1 MVTDVPLEFTDTEH
15 KVATGVARR
24 ICRSQRDLVEH
35 DDVRQECYL
44 WMCKYPDRVYR
55 WRDEGKVG
63 KAKLGTALY
72 RAGMRYALRERTR
85 ATRTKPE
92 DHAFYTEA
100 MLHELLPDVYD
111 YDSWAFETFTE
122 DTERSAPSRPAE
134 GNTRLA
140 MLVDVK
146 WAVEGLTEEE
156 QGLLKDRFADGGLSV
171 SAMAATY
178 DTHETT
184 IRRRVKNTLRKLA
197 DRLGGEP
204 PWM

>member
-1 MVTDVPLEFTDTEH
+1 MVNATPIEFTDAEH
-15 KVATGVARR
+15 KVASGVARR
-24 ICRSQRDLVEH
+24 ITRAQRNIVEH

-44 WMCKYPDRVYR
+44 WMCKYPDRVLR

-63 KAKLGTALY
+63 KSKLGTALY
-72 RAGMRYALRERTR
+72 RAGMRYAVRERTR
-85 ATRTKPE
+85 VTRTRPE

-100 MLHELLPDVYD
+100 ILHELLPDVLD
-111 YDSWAFETFTE
+111 YESWAFETFEET
-122 DTERSAPSRPAE
+122 DRKAPSRPAE

-146 WAVEGLTEEE
+146 WALEGLPEED
-156 QGLLKDRFADGGLSV
+156 QALISDRFADGGLSV
-171 SAMAATY
+171 AAIAATY

-184 IRRRVKNTLRKLA
+184 IRRRIRNVLRKLS

-204 PWM
+204 PWV